1 MQYIVNIILV
11 AFDGS
16 QEVAV
21 ASEFHAENLVRILDP
36 TVVEEVVLY
45 RMHVVE
51 EGDDPHEFIRNM
63 PLRNTN

>member
-1 MQYIVNIILV
+1 MEFVINIMLV
-11 AFDGS
+11 ASDGS

-36 TVVEEVVLY
+36 ELVESVVLY

-51 EGDDPHEFIRNM
+51 EGDNPYEFIRNI
-63 PLRNTN
+63 PLRNTI